1 MVKRNSLAALLFAL
15 VVVGFASRSQA
26 QPAQGGSPQ
35 PPQQTLPDAALESFN
50 WRSIGPAN
58 MSGRITAVAVYEK
71 DPSTWWAATASG
83 GLVKTTNNGNRFEH
97 QFDKEATVSIGDVAV
112 SQSDPNIVWVG
123 GGEANPR
130 NSSTW
135 GDGVYKSTD
144 GGKTWKNMGLKKIFQ
159 TGRIL
164 IHPTDPNIVYVGA
177 LGRLWG
183 PNEERG
189 FFKTTNGG
197 ETWEK
202 ILYIDDKT
210 GVVDAAMDPNDPDTI
225 LVATYERKR
234 DGFDGNDPEVKFGAG
249 AGIHRTTD
257 GGKTFTKVTD
267 GLPTVKM
274 GRIGL
279 SIYRKDPKIV
289 YAVIETEKIGQR
301 PENAA
306 FAGLAGENAD
316 VGARIT
322 SVTADSPA
330 AKAGLKEGDIVIS
343 VDGTTIH
350 SNDDLTDQVWRHK
363 AGDKVKLELSRE
375 REKVEVELTFAQYP
389 PEGRGRGGRG
399 GEAGGGGGGRGG
411 ARGGRG
417 GGNPFT
423 GALGGQSENRQNWQG
438 EEGHNY
444 GGVYRSENGG
454 QSWKRINTLN
464 PRPMYFS
471 KIRVDPSDDKYV
483 YILGVSQYR
492 SSDGGKTFSSQGIG
506 NAHADNHALWI
517 DPTDGRHMIMAG
529 DGGIYVTWDRMNSFD
544 HHNHVAI
551 GQFYH
556 VSVSS
561 NRNYRVFGGLQDN
574 QSWGG
579 PSRTRT
585 GRGPGNTDWFQ
596 LGGGDGFLAISDP
609 NDPDQIYY
617 ESQNGA
623 MGRIH
628 LKTGEGGAIRP
639 TAAQGQTYRFNWK
652 TPFMLSPHNSTIFY
666 SAGNYVFRSVFK
678 GNNMRAIS
686 PEITTTENAGAGSAI
701 VESPLEEG
709 VLLVGTTDGNV
720 WSTRNGGADWVN
732 VFDNPDQMQQPA
744 RGGRRGRGGRGRR
757 GGPRGEAG
765 QRGEAPRGARG
776 GEATETGE
784 GQPAAGQQQPAQQTE
799 RSQTEDVQ
807 IGQPRID
814 DIVTGRWTG
823 RLTGTP
829 LPEGPPEITFVLR
842 MDQEGNVTGTFQ
854 RGTGEEGAISNGR
867 YDVPQRS
874 IRFTTETGQS
884 FEFNGTITE
893 RRMTG
898 QFTVR
903 NTELSGNFEAQRAL
917 EPQPGQMV
925 QADAPAGK
933 PLKELVPGKRWVS
946 SLHASKFAAARFYM
960 TLDGHRSDDDEPYLF
975 VSEDY
980 GRSWRS
986 LRANLSTSAG
996 TTHVLREDLVNENVL
1011 YLGCEFSA
1019 WVSIDRGKS
1028 WTKFNNNLPTV
1039 AVHEFAI
1046 HPTAGEIVAATH
1058 GRSLWIGDVTHLR
1071 QLSEATLA
1079 ADANLYK
1086 PNAVVRWRREQGRGS
1101 AGTRV
1106 FQPDPPPTSAQIYY
1120 SLGRNAQSVELTIAN
1135 LLGEVM
1141 FRAEGE
1147 TTPGLHLI
1155 SWNTQRQAA
1164 GARGGGAGGG
1174 GRGRGPRGGAAAA
1187 RRGGGGGGGGGRGG
1201 RGGGGGVPTGS
1212 YLVTLNVDG
1221 QTFKQEL
1228 AIDIDPDLGPAIL
1241 TENGVEFVEEM
1252 EAAGEDDDEPGDD
1265 DDHIGKRID

>member
-1 MVKRNSLAALLFAL
+1 MLKRRTLAAVLFLAVISGL
-15 VVVGFASRSQA
+15 ANRGQS

-35 PPQQTLPDAALESFN
+35 PAQQTLPEAALESLT

-58 MSGRITAVAVYEK
+58 MSGRITALAVYEK

-83 GLVKTTNNGNRFEH
+83 GLLKTTNNGNRFEH

-130 NSSTW
+130 NSSVW
-135 GDGVYKSTD
+135 GNGVYKSTD
-144 GGKTWKNMGLKKIFQ
+144 GGKTWKNMGLNKIFQ

-183 PNEERG
+183 PNEDRG
-189 FFKTTNGG
+189 FYKTTNGG

-210 GVVDAAMDPNDPDTI
+210 GVIDAAMHPTEPDTI

-257 GGKTFTKVTD
+257 GGKTFTKVTN

-279 SIYRKDPKIV
+279 NYYRKDPKIV
-289 YAVIETEKIGQR
+289 YAIIETEKIGQR
-301 PENAA
+301 PETAA
-306 FAGLAGENAD
+306 FAGLSGEDAE

-322 SVTADSPA
+322 AVAEDGPA

-343 VDGTTIH
+343 LDGETIH
-350 SNDDLTDQVWRHK
+350 SNDDLIDQIWRHK
-363 AGDKVKLELSRE
+363 TGDKVKVELSRE
-375 REKVEVELTFAQYP
+375 REKVEVELTFAAYP
-389 PEGRGRGGRG
+389 PEGRGGGRG
-399 GEAGGGGGGRGG
+399 GEGQRGGGRGEVVRGGGGGGRGG
-411 ARGGRG
+411 GRGGRG

-423 GALGGQSENRQNWQG
+423 GALGGQAENRQDWQG
-438 EEGHNY
+438 AEGYNH
-444 GGVYRSENGG
+444 GGVYRSEDGG
-454 QSWKRINTLN
+454 TSWKRVNSLN

-483 YILGVSQYR
+483 YVVGVSQYR
-492 SSDGGKTFSSQGIG
+492 SEDGGKTFTSQGIG
-506 NAHADNHALWI
+506 SAHADNHALWI
-517 DPTDGRHMIMAG
+517 DPHDGRHMIMAG
-529 DGGIYVTWDRMNSFD
+529 DGGIYVTWDRMRTFD

-628 LKTGEGGAIRP
+628 LKTGEGGQIRP
-639 TAAQGQTYRFNWK
+639 VAQQGQTYRFNWK

-686 PEITTTENAGAGSAI
+686 PEITTTEGAGSGSAL

-709 VLLVGTTDGNV
+709 VLFVGTTDGNV
-720 WSTRNGGADWVN
+720 WVTRNGGAEWVN
-732 VFDNPDQMQQPA
+732 VFDNPDQVTAPQ

-757 GGPRGEAG
+757 GGAARGEAG
-765 QRGEAPRGARG
+765 QRGQTA
-776 GEATETGE
+776 ETA
-784 GQPAAGQQQPAQQTE
+784 QPAEGQQQAEQQAE
-799 RSQTEDVQ
+799 ARQTEDVQ
-807 IGQPRID
+807 VGRPAIE

-823 RLTGTP
+823 RLTGES
-829 LPEGPPEITFVLR
+829 LPPGPPEITFTLR
-842 MDQEGNVTGTFQ
+842 MDLEGNITGTFQ
-854 RGTGEEGAISNGR
+854 RGTGEEGPISNGR
-867 YDVPQRS
+867 YDQAQRS
-874 IRFTTETGQS
+874 VRFTTETGQS
-884 FEFNGTITE
+884 FEFTGTITD
-893 RRMTG
+893 RQMTG

-903 NTELSGNFEAQRAL
+903 NTDTSGTFAAQRPIEVPA
-917 EPQPGQMV
+917 GQVV

-933 PLKELVPGKRWVS
+933 SLKDLVPGKRWVS
-946 SLHASKFAAARFYM
+946 SLHASKFAAARCYM
-960 TLDGHRSDDDEPYLF
+960 TLDGHRSNDDEPYLL
-975 VSEDY
+975 VTEDY
-980 GRSWRS
+980 GRTWRS
-986 LRANLSTSAG
+986 LRANLPSSAG
-996 TTHVLREDLVNENVL
+996 STHVLREDLVNENVL
-1011 YLGCEFSA
+1011 YLGCEMSA

-1058 GRSLWIGDVTHLR
+1058 GRSLWIADVTHLR
-1071 QLSEATLA
+1071 QLSEATLK
-1079 ADANLYK
+1079 ADAFLYK
-1086 PNAVVRWRREQGRGS
+1086 PNSVVRWRSERSRGS

-1106 FQPDPPPTSAQIYY
+1106 FQPDPPPNGAQIYY
-1120 SLGRNAQSVELTIAN
+1120 SLGKNAQSVELTIAN

-1141 FRAEGE
+1141 FRTQGE
-1147 TTPGLHLI
+1147 TAPGLHVV
-1155 SWNTQRQAA
+1155 SWNTQRQAP
-1164 GARGGGAGGG
+1164 GARGGGG
-1174 GRGRGPRGGAAAA
+1174 GRGRGARGGAVAQ
-1187 RRGGGGGGGGGRGG
+1187 RGGGGGGGGGGRG

-1228 AIDIDPDLGPAIL
+1228 AIEVDPDMGPAIL

-1252 EAAGEDDDEPGDD
+1252 DAAGEDDDEPAGGGASEFDA
-1265 DDHIGKRID
+1265 IK